1 MGPVSLI
8 VVALTAGA
16 AAAGEDAADGLI
28 EATKDA
34 VAALCE
40 RSKAAI
46 AGRVAPF
53 PARTGRSR

>member
-1 MGPVSLI
+1 LI